1 LESSR
6 SIETT
11 WQETTWLGTTW
22 WCCDNLLHQAG
33 VLQQHFLTF
42 RYADDPLHQT
52 GVLQQHGEDQDG
64 SYLAVLLMILSTRLE
79 SSSSMEKT
87 WLADATTGGGSE
99 LEKRYGLKY
108 GYK

>member
-1 LESSR
+1 M
-6 SIETT
+6 I
-11 WQETTWLGTTW
+11 
-22 WCCDNLLHQAG
+22 HQAR
-33 VLQQHFLTF
+33 VLS
-42 RYADDPLHQT
+42 
-52 GVLQQHGEDQDG
+52 QHGKDKDG

-108 GYK
+108 GYENM